1 MQLAQHL
8 HFITWPGATSVSL
21 LNKMGHMHLLSLRV
35 KMYANHLDT
44 QKPQSNFPTD
54 YFLSNQSIVKEINS
68 EYSLECSLEI
78 NPDSF
83 GNKPTLILKLKL
95 QCSGHLMQR
104 ADSLEIR
111 SWCWERL
118 RAEVKWCDR
127 EWDAWMASPTQWI
140 WVSANSRRW

>member
-1 MQLAQHL
+1 M
-8 HFITWPGATSVSL
+8 SS

-54 YFLSNQSIVKEINS
+54 YFFLSHQSIVKEINS
-68 EYSLECSLEI
+68 GYSLECSLEI

-95 QCSGHLMQR
+95 QCSGHLIQR

-111 SWCWERL
+111 S
-118 RAEVKWCDR
+118 
-127 EWDAWMASPTQWI
+127 
-140 WVSANSRRW
+140 